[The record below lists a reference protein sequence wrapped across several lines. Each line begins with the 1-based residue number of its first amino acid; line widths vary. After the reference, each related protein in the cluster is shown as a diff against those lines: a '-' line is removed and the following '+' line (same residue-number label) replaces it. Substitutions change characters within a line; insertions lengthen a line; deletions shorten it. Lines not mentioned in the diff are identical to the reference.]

1 MKINIDV
8 SDGKNVFFISD
19 LHLGHRNIIKYDN
32 RPFVDGNG
40 EPNLPLMHETI
51 IKNWNSVVGKDDIV
65 FNLGDLCF
73 AHQDLAKEIVFK
85 LNGKIHYVIG
95 NHDNYKDI
103 VSLNRFET
111 VSDLIDLNISGSKVT
126 KNLHMVLCHY
136 PIYSW
141 NRAHHNSYH
150 IHGHCHMSLSNL
162 EFHKNNRIIDVG
174 CNGWGYTPVLY
185 TKIIEIL
192 NKISIEKAVK
202 HHLI

>member
-8 SDGKNVFFISD
+8 SNGKNVFFISD

-32 RPFVDGNG
+32 RPFVNSKG
-40 EPNLPLMHETI
+40 EPDLASMHETI
-51 IKNWNSVVGKDDIV
+51 IKNWNSVVNENDIV

-73 AHQDLAKEIVFK
+73 GTTELAKEIVFK

-103 VSLNRFET
+103 LNLNRFET
-111 VSDLIDLNISGSKVT
+111 VSDLIDLNISGSQVT

-150 IHGHCHMSLSNL
+150 IHGHTHGSLHHGESADYYIG
-162 EFHKNNRIIDVG
+162 RRVIDVG
-174 CNGWGYTPVLY
+174 CNLINYTPITYLDA
-185 TKIIEIL
+185 
-192 NKISIEKAVK
+192 IEKMEENGK
-202 HHLI
+202 QSK